1 MPTYPTFKET
11 HTPKKKRL
19 QLDQIIT
26 DTQNGDIAYYLSLQ
40 RQAKLKYCING
51 AIQTIQ
57 LSDDLNEKYQQL
69 CDGIYTACD
78 KFSQTTQESPFR
90 KNNAYWFDVNYTGNS
105 HMTFSMETN
114 MKLQN

>member
-1 MPTYPTFKET
+1 MLIFKLQLPTHRQRKQIPTYPTFKET

-26 DTQNGDIAYYLSLQ
+26 DSQNGDIAYNLSLQ

-69 CDGIYTACD
+69 CDGIRLVTNSL
-78 KFSQTTQESPFR
+78 KPL
-90 KNNAYWFDVNYTGNS
+90 KNLLLGKTMHIG
-105 HMTFSMETN
+105 SM
-114 MKLQN
+114 